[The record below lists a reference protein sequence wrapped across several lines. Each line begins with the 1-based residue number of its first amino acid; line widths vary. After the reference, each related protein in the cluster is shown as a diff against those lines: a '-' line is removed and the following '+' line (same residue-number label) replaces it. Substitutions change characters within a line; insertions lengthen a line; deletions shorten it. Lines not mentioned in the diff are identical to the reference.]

1 MRRFRGIKLIGLA
14 TVSWAALSAGGAL
27 AQDATPLMFGEGV
40 DASLDDGD
48 ARSELGQPYDAWTL
62 DLTAGQRI
70 EVMMNSDDFDAYL
83 ELYDPESDGSAPV
96 SVDDDGAG
104 EGTNARLRY
113 AVPADGTYTL
123 RARAFSE
130 EARGTY
136 NLIAQERP
144 PAPPA
149 PEPGAL
155 GLGQTVSG
163 TIDDTHPVNDEDVP
177 YEAWRFSARE
187 GERVLITLTSDD
199 FDSFVQVGHAYTE
212 VFEELAYNDDDGDTL
227 NSRLIFTAPATGDY
241 VVRARPLSL
250 DETGS
255 YSLTVAEAPPAPQP
269 RSIRIGGEAEG
280 SLSADSALDEAG
292 YRSDVYEFRGR
303 EGQRVQIRLGSE
315 DFDTY
320 LVLYQGAAE
329 GVALSEDDD
338 GGGQGTNSRI
348 VSTLPADGLYSVE
361 VRGFSQTAAGDYTLS
376 VTEMAPERPP
386 APLAWGRVVE
396 GAIDDQDPQDAE
408 ERGYDSFRFSGVE
421 GNRVQVIARSGDFDT
436 FLRLGSAD
444 GEFDALAQDDDG
456 LGEGTDSRLNFT
468 LPETGDYVVRVSPLS
483 SGSEGLYSIELID
496 RGPAPTPGSIL
507 IGSTARGTL
516 TETDAAAGDNSYF
529 DAYRINAKAG
539 ETLVITMISNSFDA
553 FVIVGREKDGD
564 DIEVLA
570 SDDDGLSDTH
580 ARLEWEVPDDGVYII
595 RAGSYA
601 PSETGT
607 YALKVERQP

>member
-14 TVSWAALSAGGAL
+14 TVSWAALSASGAL

-40 DASLDDGD
+40 DASLVDED
-48 ARSELGQPYDAWTL
+48 ARDALGQPYDAWAL
-62 DLTAGQRI
+62 NLTAGQRI

-83 ELYDPESDGSAPV
+83 ELYGPDSDGSAPV

-113 AVPADGTYTL
+113 TVPADGTYTL

-136 NLIAQERP
+136 NLIAHERP
-144 PAPPA
+144 APPPA
-149 PEPGAL
+149 PEPTAL
-155 GLGQTVSG
+155 SLGQTVTG
-163 TIDDTHPVNDEDVP
+163 TIDDTDPVTDEDVP

-187 GERVLITLTSDD
+187 GERILITLTSDD

-212 VFEELAYNDDDGDTL
+212 VFEELAYNDDDGDSL

-241 VVRARPLSL
+241 VVRARPLAL

-255 YSLTVAEAPPAPQP
+255 YSLTVAEAPPPPQA
-269 RSIRIGGEAEG
+269 RSIRIGDEAEG
-280 SLSADSALDEAG
+280 SLTVDSALDEAG
-292 YRSDVYEFRGR
+292 YRSDVYEFRGQ

-320 LVLYQGAAE
+320 LVLYQGEE
-329 GVALSEDDD
+329 GGVPLSEDDD

-348 VSTLPADGLYSVE
+348 VSTLPADGLYRVE

-386 APLAWGRVVE
+386 APLAWGRVVQ

-421 GNRVQVIARSGDFDT
+421 GNRVQIIARSGDFDT

-516 TETDAAAGDNSYF
+516 TETDAAAADNSYF

-601 PSETGT
+601 PGETGT